1 MKTEPYYLSSI
12 DSSLLSNGWAKDDLI
27 YQQNKTP
34 QNNKTTY
41 SVRPVCDAVVVV
53 HDGAQV
59 RKRVLETQ
67 NVAIQ
72 TQKECLRS
80 HFLFFIIAF
89 ERAKLRFGFK
99 FRIRSWNV
107 SVLIKLGS
115 LVETNASYLSTYSSA
130 SMASQQCQRKHEL

>member
-1 MKTEPYYLSSI
+1 MNHPFSEMCVGPFLYTGVRVCTMKTEPYYLSSI

-53 HDGAQV
+53 HDGAQD

-67 NVAIQ
+67 NVVIQ
-72 TQKECLRS
+72 T
-80 HFLFFIIAF
+80 
-89 ERAKLRFGFK
+89 
-99 FRIRSWNV
+99 
-107 SVLIKLGS
+107 
-115 LVETNASYLSTYSSA
+115 
-130 SMASQQCQRKHEL
+130 